1 MGLSFFGLTSDLAP
15 EFRASLFTQIHE
27 IVFHGK
33 GGYDWNTVYEMPRW
47 LRLFTFK
54 KIQDFY
60 DKETESYESANLKS
74 GNKNTLIDS
83 SGKINRE
90 SWGEVPKSIT
100 PGPKFNNSNTKSKI
114 KYK

>member
-1 MGLSFFGLTSDLAP
+1 MGLDFFGLTFDLAA
-15 EFRASLFTQIHE
+15 EYRINLFSQIHE

-33 GGYDWNTVYEMPRW
+33 GGYDWTTVYEMPRW
-47 LRLFTFK
+47 LRLFTFN

-60 DKETESYESANLKS
+60 DKEAEAYKSANSKS

-83 SGKINRE
+83 SGKVNRE
-90 SWGEVPKSIT
+90 NWNSVPTPIT
-100 PGPKFNNSNTKSKI
+100 PGPKFNPSKAKV